1 MVVSNGL
8 DKKIFGTLFFSIFA
22 AVTGVGIVVPLLPV
36 YAHDLGASGLYIGLI
51 FGSFS
56 LSRTFFLPYFG
67 RKSDQS
73 GRKHLIVTG
82 LAGYTLVS
90 IAFIFSRDV
99 ETLIAI
105 RFLQGIASSMM
116 MPVIQAYVGDITPK
130 GREGFSMGLFNMSL
144 FLGLSLGPL
153 MGGGIK
159 DSFGLEA
166 SFIGMG
172 ALSLIGFFLSLFLL
186 PPISQEKV
194 RERNRPPIKW
204 ARIVQDREVIGLFL
218 FRVCYTAC
226 IGIIWGFLPVLAD
239 AELSLSSST
248 IGVLVMLGVFISGAI
263 HMPMGYLADR
273 INRNMMIMI
282 GGLLVTAAMIGFARA
297 GTVQDLIVASVFFGF
312 GGGISMPAH
321 MAIAVFK
328 GGESDAMGS
337 LMGLMTM
344 AHSLGMLAGST
355 LAGLMMDLLQLRDA
369 FWFGSVI
376 ILVGTILFFILGRKK
391 IGFEERT
398 TEPQRTEPQ
407 KTGDIGL

>member
-1 MVVSNGL
+1 MTAANRL

-67 RKSDQS
+67 RKSDKS

-82 LAGYTLVS
+82 LAGYTLIS
-90 IAFIFSRDV
+90 IAFIFSSNV

-105 RFLQGIASSMM
+105 RFIQGIASSMM

-130 GREGFSMGLFNMSL
+130 GREGFTMGLFNMSL
-144 FLGLSLGPL
+144 FMGLSFGPL

-159 DSFGLEA
+159 DSFGLDA
-166 SFIGMG
+166 SFICMG
-172 ALSLIGFFLSLFLL
+172 VLSLVGFFLSLFLL
-186 PPISQEKV
+186 PPINQEQV
-194 RERNRPPIKW
+194 RQRNRPPIKW
-204 ARIVQDREVIGLFL
+204 LTIVQDREVIGLFL
-218 FRVCYTAC
+218 FRTSYTAC

-239 AELSLSSST
+239 YELSLSSST
-248 IGVLVMLGVFISGAI
+248 IGVLVMMGVFISGII
-263 HMPMGYLADR
+263 HLPMGYLADR
-273 INRNMMIMI
+273 VNRKMMIMA
-282 GGLLVTAAMIGFARA
+282 GGLLVAAAMIGFAQA
-297 GTVQDLIVASVFFGF
+297 DTVRDLIYASIIFGF

-328 GGESDAMGS
+328 GGKSDAMGS

-355 LAGLMMDLLQLRDA
+355 LAGLMMDMLQLRDA
-369 FWFGSVI
+369 FWFGAGI
-376 ILVGTILFFILGRKK
+376 IGVGTMIFFVLTRKTALPQGLETN
-391 IGFEERT
+391 IVHHQAEER
-398 TEPQRTEPQ
+398 
-407 KTGDIGL
+407 

>member
-1 MVVSNGL
+1 MVVSNEL
-8 DKKIFGTLFFSIFA
+8 DKKVFGTLFFSIFA

-36 YAHDLGASGLYIGLI
+36 YAHGLGASGLYIGLI

-82 LAGYTLVS
+82 LGGYTLVS
-90 IAFIFSRDV
+90 IAFIFSDNV

-130 GREGFSMGLFNMSL
+130 GREGFTMGLFNMSL

-159 DSFGLEA
+159 DSLGLEA

-186 PPISQEKV
+186 PPISQEQV
-194 RERNRPPIKW
+194 MQRNRPAIKW
-204 ARIVQDREVIGLFL
+204 GRIVQDREVIRLFL

-273 INRNMMIMI
+273 INRKMMIMI

-297 GTVQDLIVASVFFGF
+297 GSVQDLIVASVFFGF

-369 FWFGSVI
+369 FWFGSGI
-376 ILVGTILFFILGRKK
+376 ICVGTILFFMLG
-391 IGFEERT
+391 RT
-398 TEPQRTEPQ
+398 TEPQRT
-407 KTGDIGL
+407 GDIGL

>member
-1 MVVSNGL
+1 MVVANEM

-36 YAHDLGASGLYIGLI
+36 YAHSLGASGLYIGLI

-56 LSRTFFLPYFG
+56 LSRTIFLPYFG
-67 RKSDQS
+67 RLSDKN

-82 LAGYTLVS
+82 LAGYTLIS
-90 IAFIFSRDV
+90 FAFIFSGNI
-99 ETLIAI
+99 ETLVAI
-105 RFLQGIASSMM
+105 RFIQGIASSMM

-130 GREGFSMGLFNMSL
+130 GREGFTMGLFNMSL

-159 DSFGLEA
+159 DSLGLEA
-166 SFIGMG
+166 SFICMG
-172 ALSLIGFFLSLFLL
+172 VLSLIGFFLSFFLL
-186 PPISQEKV
+186 PPVSQEGV
-194 RERNRPPIKW
+194 LDRNRPPIKW
-204 ARIVQDREVIGLFL
+204 SRIITDRAVIGLFI
-218 FRVCYTAC
+218 FRVSYTAC

-239 AELSLSSST
+239 IELKLSSST
-248 IGVLVMLGVFISGAI
+248 IGLLVMMGVFISGII

-273 INRNMMIMI
+273 INRTMMIVA
-282 GGLLVTAAMIGFARA
+282 GGLLVTAAMTGFARA
-297 GTVQDLIVASVFFGF
+297 DTIRDMIGASILFGL

-328 GGESDAMGS
+328 GGESESMGS

-355 LAGLMMDLLQLRDA
+355 LAGLMMDLFQLRDA
-369 FWFGSVI
+369 FWFGSMI
-376 ILVGTILFFILGRKK
+376 GFVGTVLFFTLSRK
-391 IGFEERT
+391 T
-398 TEPQRTEPQ
+398 TSGQ
-407 KTGDIGL
+407 TG